1 MKILVLDKDM
11 MERTVVQQVLQYNGH
26 EIISAEDS
34 QTALRMLEGDE
45 IRLVLAD
52 RTTTDIDETGFIQR
66 VRRLDQ
72 PYQIYILLITPK
84 VKEGDITNP
93 RSGADDTLHKP
104 IVPLELK
111 TRVQIAERIL
121 RLGDNLQHAKAA
133 LENLSMLDP
142 TTNIL
147 NKTAFL
153 TFSRGEL
160 ERARRAQAPLSM
172 IAVEIENLASLK
184 EHYGRTTAND
194 LLTLTAQGIREKS
207 RPYDGLGRYDEGTF
221 MLVLPGILAED
232 AEKIADRILKAV
244 LNNDIALLDGTP
256 VNQKLNVGVV
266 GLSYISAS
274 TGIEALIERAEETLV
289 HARREGGNQ
298 VHTVVV

>member
-1 MKILVLDKDM
+1 MKILVLDKDL

-26 EIISAEDS
+26 EIVSAEDS

-52 RTTTDIDETGFIQR
+52 RSTTDIDETGFIHQ
-66 VRRLDQ
+66 VRRGDR
-72 PYQIYILLITPK
+72 PYHIYILLITPK

-93 RSGADDTLHKP
+93 RTGVDDTLHKP

-133 LENLSMLDP
+133 LETLSMLDP

-147 NKTAFL
+147 NKNAFL

-207 RPYDGLGRYDEGTF
+207 RPYDGLGRYAENTF
-221 MLVLPGILAED
+221 LLILPGILAED
-232 AEKIADRILKAV
+232 AERIADRILKGI
-244 LNNDIALLDGTP
+244 LNNDITLLDGTP
-256 VNQKLNVGVV
+256 VDHTLNVGVV

-274 TGIEALIERAEETLV
+274 TGVEALIERAEETLAQ
-289 HARREGGNQ
+289 ARRQGGNQ